1 MQKSTKFADFVR
13 YLVVPSKAKRA
24 KRHSALRAVLAASLV
39 SLSALGNLATGAT
52 EAQALSVDASAST
65 FNFSYPSNGSLLSGA
80 STAANGAVIKYS
92 NVTGTAI
99 GGITIDAIVTTTLTS
114 STITNYDNIGN
125 ASSNTD
131 YFQVNTDVSAAYG
144 AATFK
149 FDFYEGG
156 SYTGPGTGTPVVLR
170 NVSVTSID
178 LDGNS
183 GASAYCQYSDFT
195 SFQSYVLSTG
205 SSLQVQT
212 NATNPAVPVGTT
224 RFYATSCQNN
234 SNRVQDAV
242 QVQFDSVT
250 SFTAKVGADRTASP
264 NYFGIAFKPLSAVFG
279 VTPASAVS
287 NPSNQPP
294 VSTNTTRY
302 VTTSEPSV
310 IQLSDFG
317 TYSDPDNNPFTKVQI
332 TSLPTAGALEKFVN
346 GSWVAVAVND
356 EINVADITNGNL
368 RFTGSV
374 DRSLQFKV
382 FDGNT
387 YSTSAYTMSLLVS
400 TQGQVIT
407 FNNPGTK
414 TPTTPAF
421 ASGAVSDSGLP
432 VTLTS
437 LTPGVCTVSGTTI
450 TPVAS
455 GSCTIVATQSGNS
468 TYSAATPVTQTFPI
482 SALTPQTITAPNP
495 GNKTYSG
502 SSYTVTLSPTAT
514 SNLTVTMISQSPS
527 VCTVS
532 GMVVTII
539 GPGNC
544 TIRNVQGG
552 NGTYAPA
559 PTVEYTFVVSAA
571 VSNYTITYNGNGS
584 TSGTNPANTTGN
596 GGVTLATNSGSLA
609 KTGYT
614 LTGWNTLA
622 NGTGTHYATGA
633 SYSLTADV
641 TLYAEWTPNTYTITY
656 NGNGSTGGTVP
667 AVTTGNGAVTLRTN
681 SGTLVKAGYTFAG
694 WNTLANGTG
703 TSYSAG
709 AAYTLGGDVTL
720 YAEWTLNT
728 YTITYAPNSANGGTS
743 PADTTGNGTVT
754 LASNSGTLTR
764 VGYTFTGWNSA
775 ANGTGTHY
783 ATGASYSL
791 TGNVTLYAE
800 WTPNIYTITYDA
812 NTATGGT
819 APAATTGNGAVTL
832 RANTGTL
839 VRAGYTFQGWNT
851 QADGQGTHYAV
862 SSSYNLQADATLY
875 AEWILNSYLVTYDG
889 NQHTGG
895 TEPTVTSGSGSVT
908 LRTNTGTLV
917 RAGYTLTGWNTK
929 ANATGVHYDLGGSYT
944 LSADVTLYA
953 EWTLITY
960 TITYD
965 ANTATGGTAPAVTT
979 GNGSVTLRSNSGS
992 LVKTGYTFQGWNTQ
1006 ADGQGTNYA
1015 VAYSYNLT
1023 ADITLYAE
1031 WAPTFTITYD
1041 ANGATSGTAP
1051 AATTGNG
1058 TVTLRSNSGSLA
1070 IAGFLFKGWNTQADG
1085 QGSHYAVAYSYNL
1098 TADITLY
1105 AEWAVAPI
1113 VKITYNKNGA
1123 TAGVAPPSTT
1133 GAGTIPTAGNIGG
1146 LKIAGM
1152 KFVGWNTK
1160 PDGTGIHYDEAD
1172 LASLTESVTLYAEWK
1187 PIYVLADTGGE
1198 NGGGI
1203 WLLLIAAVSFLGG
1216 ASLLANT
1223 RRR

>member
-1 MQKSTKFADFVR
+1 MC
-13 YLVVPSKAKRA
+13 
-24 KRHSALRAVLAASLV
+24 
-39 SLSALGNLATGAT
+39 
-52 EAQALSVDASAST
+52 
-65 FNFSYPSNGSLLSGA
+65 
-80 STAANGAVIKYS
+80 
-92 NVTGTAI
+92 
-99 GGITIDAIVTTTLTS
+99 S
-114 STITNYDNIGN
+114 S
-125 ASSNTD
+125 
-131 YFQVNTDVSAAYG
+131 
-144 AATFK
+144 
-149 FDFYEGG
+149 
-156 SYTGPGTGTPVVLR
+156 
-170 NVSVTSID
+170 D
-178 LDGNS
+178 L
-183 GASAYCQYSDFT
+183 
-195 SFQSYVLSTG
+195 
-205 SSLQVQT
+205 
-212 NATNPAVPVGTT
+212 
-224 RFYATSCQNN
+224 
-234 SNRVQDAV
+234 
-242 QVQFDSVT
+242 
-250 SFTAKVGADRTASP
+250 
-264 NYFGIAFKPLSAVFG
+264 
-279 VTPASAVS
+279 
-287 NPSNQPP
+287 
-294 VSTNTTRY
+294 
-302 VTTSEPSV
+302 
-310 IQLSDFG
+310 
-317 TYSDPDNNPFTKVQI
+317 
-332 TSLPTAGALEKFVN
+332 
-346 GSWVAVAVND
+346 
-356 EINVADITNGNL
+356 
-368 RFTGSV
+368 
-374 DRSLQFKV
+374 
-382 FDGNT
+382 
-387 YSTSAYTMSLLVS
+387 
-400 TQGQVIT
+400 
-407 FNNPGTK
+407 
-414 TPTTPAF
+414 
-421 ASGAVSDSGLP
+421 
-432 VTLTS
+432 
-437 LTPGVCTVSGTTI
+437 
-450 TPVAS
+450 
-455 GSCTIVATQSGNS
+455 
-468 TYSAATPVTQTFPI
+468 
-482 SALTPQTITAPNP
+482 

-728 YTITYAPNSANGGTS
+728 YTITYAPNSATGGTS

-819 APAATTGNGAVTL
+819 APAVTTGNGAVTL

-851 QADGQGTHYAV
+851 QADGQGT
-862 SSSYNLQADATLY
+862 N
-875 AEWILNSYLVTYDG
+875 
-889 NQHTGG
+889 
-895 TEPTVTSGSGSVT
+895 
-908 LRTNTGTLV
+908 
-917 RAGYTLTGWNTK
+917 
-929 ANATGVHYDLGGSYT
+929 
-944 LSADVTLYA
+944 
-953 EWTLITY
+953 
-960 TITYD
+960 
-965 ANTATGGTAPAVTT
+965 
-979 GNGSVTLRSNSGS
+979 
-992 LVKTGYTFQGWNTQ
+992 
-1006 ADGQGTNYA
+1006 
-1015 VAYSYNLT
+1015 
-1023 ADITLYAE
+1023 
-1031 WAPTFTITYD
+1031 
-1041 ANGATSGTAP
+1041 
-1051 AATTGNG
+1051 
-1058 TVTLRSNSGSLA
+1058 
-1070 IAGFLFKGWNTQADG
+1070 
-1085 QGSHYAVAYSYNL
+1085 YAVAYSYNL

-1133 GAGTIPTAGNIGG
+1133 GAGTITTAGNIGG

-1172 LASLTESVTLYAEWK
+1172 LANLTESVTLYAEWK